1 MGCSN
6 CKQYGKAAL
15 LLAHLNP
22 VTNSH
27 IRIISHLKSLYETV
41 YVFPVRFLEHDHEV
55 NTRSFP
61 FSYDIRRAMIESVFG
76 RTGGIVVLPDY
87 VFCAPFIKYLP
98 PLLSPYSWFL
108 RNNII
113 KNISESEFVSYT
125 GDWVE
130 RIGLKL
136 YRLNP
141 MKANRLEISASS
153 IKEMMYAQAREEN
166 SSYRPK
172 DYDEEW
178 RKDIPVEVSRLISD
192 NWILVRKYALSP
204 DQTLKIMGM
213 KFPLQGFF

>member
-1 MGCSN
+1 LGAPN

-27 IRIISHLKSLYETV
+27 IRIISHLRRLYETV
-41 YVFPVRFLEHDHEV
+41 YVFPVRFLECDREV

-61 FSYDIRRAMIESVFG
+61 FSYEIRKAMIESVLG
-76 RTGGIVVLPDY
+76 SNSGVVVLPDY
-87 VFCAPFIKYLP
+87 VFSAPYIKYLP

-113 KNISESEFVSYT
+113 KNISESKFVSYT
-125 GDWVE
+125 GDWME

-153 IKEMMYAQAREEN
+153 IKEMIYAQALEEN
-166 SSYRPK
+166 LSYRTK
-172 DYDEEW
+172 DHGREW
-178 RKDIPVEVSRLISD
+178 QKNVPAEVSRLISD
-192 NWILVRKYALSP
+192 NWILVRKYSSSP

-213 KFPLQGFF
+213 KFPTQGFF

>member
-1 MGCSN
+1 MGASN
-6 CKQYGKAAL
+6 YKQYGKAAL
-15 LLAHLNP
+15 FLAHLNP

-27 IRIISHLKSLYETV
+27 IRIISHLRCLYETV
-41 YVFPVRFLEHDHEV
+41 YVFPVRFLEREREV

-61 FSYDIRRAMIESVFG
+61 FSYDTRKAMIESVLG
-76 RTGGIVVLPDY
+76 SNSGVVVLPDY
-87 VFCAPFIKYLP
+87 VFSAPYVKYLP

-113 KNISESEFVSYT
+113 KNISESKFESYT
-125 GDWVE
+125 GDWME

-141 MKANRLEISASS
+141 IKANRLEISASS

-166 SSYRPK
+166 PSYRPK
-172 DYDEEW
+172 DHDKEW
-178 RKDIPVEVSRLISD
+178 QKNVPVEVSRLISD
-192 NWILVRKYALSP
+192 NWILVRKYASSP

-213 KFPLQGFF
+213 KFPTQGFF